1 MIRTQWQNCGTPTD
15 QSPYVKI
22 IVENLQQ
29 IFPFIRNNLQDA
41 RKYFTQ
47 LCNRFAQVFI
57 PKFISCLF
65 RCKPLKQEA
74 AEQLLLDSHLLK
86 KILQEL
92 PGWDS
97 SVKSA
102 PANYVK
108 EVVRGMTK
116 AEMILKVVLVPHKD
130 VAHYVES
137 YIKLLPDS
145 NIEEFQKILEMKG
158 VRRPESNLLVD
169 TFRVVPK
176 SESVDYNSHQ
186 SNNDLESSKIKKL
199 EKLIK
204 RS

>member
-1 MIRTQWQNCGTPTD
+1 MIRTQWINCGTPTD
-15 QSPYVKI
+15 QSPYVKL

-47 LCNRFAQVFI
+47 LCNRFAQLFI
-57 PKFISCLF
+57 PKFISYLF

-92 PGWDS
+92 PGWES
-97 SVKSA
+97 SVKTA
-102 PANYVK
+102 PTNYIK
-108 EVVRGMTK
+108 EVISGMTK

-130 VAHYVES
+130 VVHYVES

-158 VRRPESNLLVD
+158 VKRLESNILVD
-169 TFRVVPK
+169 AYRVAPK
-176 SESVDYNSHQ
+176 SDLINNPNYS
-186 SNNDLESSKIKKL
+186 SNDVESSKINKL